1 MNSIPSPNCNQSPG
15 KKIKKDKSKKKSKN
29 RCALSGCKKK
39 LCITSW
45 ACKCDKKFC
54 VNHQPASKHECS
66 FDWRNQHADFIKK
79 NLEKGKSV
87 DTKNFVGIC

>member
-1 MNSIPSPNCNQSPG
+1 MSSIPSPNCNQSPE
-15 KKIKKDKSKKKSKN
+15 KKVKKKKKKSKN

-39 LCITSW
+39 LCLASW
-45 ACKCDKKFC
+45 ACKCERKFC
-54 VNHQPASKHECS
+54 VNHRPASKHACS